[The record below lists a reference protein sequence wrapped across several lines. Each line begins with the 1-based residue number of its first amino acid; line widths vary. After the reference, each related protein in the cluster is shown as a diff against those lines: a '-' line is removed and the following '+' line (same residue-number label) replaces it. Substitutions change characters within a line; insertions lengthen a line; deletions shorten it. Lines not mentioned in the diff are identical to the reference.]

1 MGCLSQNNAA
11 FKTES
16 WREAVG
22 LPLPCDEASFAAR
35 QPVLK
40 ETFDAEGHLALL
52 DDQPELARTSYMGEI
67 VKLLSVWYRPIQS
80 FDTIW

>member
-1 MGCLSQNNAA
+1 MGCLPQNNAS

-16 WREAVG
+16 WKEAIV

-40 ETFDAEGHLALL
+40 EAFDAEGHLTLL
-52 DDQPELARTSYMGEI
+52 TDHQPELAQTSYMGEI
-67 VKLLSVWYRPIQS
+67 IKLLNVWYRIS
-80 FDTIW
+80 RII